1 MGLKLSD
8 EHIDDMI
15 TMADKDGDGQVSY
28 LEFVALMMKNQT
40 GRTPPPPYSR
50 F

>member
-8 EHIDDMI
+8 GHVDDMI

-28 LEFVALMMKNQT
+28 IEFVSLMLKNNQK
-40 GRTPPPPYSR
+40 